1 MGDKNEG
8 KDSKTEAAIDIA
20 LAIGKTIIE
29 ILTERRKRWII
40 LNVKKWNQI
49 LKKNEDWSS
58 KLKTLLTI
66 LDVIMI
72 IIKTFTDKRK

>member
-29 ILTERRKRWII
+29 ILTERRKR
-40 LNVKKWNQI
+40 
-49 LKKNEDWSS
+49 
-58 KLKTLLTI
+58 
-66 LDVIMI
+66 
-72 IIKTFTDKRK
+72 